1 MKIALGSDH
10 RGADTLECILTVLR
24 DERCE
29 VDVLFEPSRT
39 ACDYPDVAYPVA
51 KAVATGEADR
61 GILAC
66 ASGVGMCIAANK
78 VAGIRA
84 ALVYDVIG
92 AEISRRNNDANIL
105 CVAADLTSGR
115 AVEQIVQTWVR
126 TAFEG
131 GRHARRNRKIA
142 AMEAGL
148 DPASVPHDFGEEHS
162 LSAPN
167 VVGREGAA

>member
-1 MKIALGSDH
+1 MKIAIGADH
-10 RGADTLECILTVLR
+10 RGSDTLECILSVLR

-51 KAVATGEADR
+51 RAVAMGEADR
-61 GILAC
+61 GVLAC

-92 AEISRRNNDANIL
+92 AEISRRNNDANVL
-105 CVAADLTSGR
+105 CVASDLTSGR
-115 AVEQIVQTWVR
+115 AVEQIVQTWIR
-126 TAFEG
+126 TAFDG

-142 AMEAGL
+142 AIEAGL
-148 DPASVPHDFGEEHS
+148 DPTSVPHEFGEEQPLPVS
-162 LSAPN
+162 TASS
-167 VVGREGAA
+167 REGAA

>member
-1 MKIALGSDH
+1 MKIAIGSDH
-10 RGADTLECILTVLR
+10 RGIDSLECIVSVLR

-29 VDVLFEPSRT
+29 VEVLFETSCK

-51 KAVATGEADR
+51 RAVATGRADR
-61 GILAC
+61 GVLVC

-84 ALVYDVIG
+84 ALVHDVIG
-92 AEISRRNNDANIL
+92 AEISRRNNDANVL

-115 AVEQIVQTWVR
+115 VIEQIIQAWIR

-142 AMEAGL
+142 AIEAGL
-148 DPASVPHDFGEEHS
+148 DPATVPHDFGEEHP
-162 LSAPN
+162 LPAPAASS
-167 VVGREGAA
+167 REGAA

>member
-10 RGADTLECILTVLR
+10 RGTDTLECILSVLR
-24 DERCE
+24 DECCE

-51 KAVATGEADR
+51 NAVAMGRADR

-66 ASGVGMCIAANK
+66 GSGVGMCIAANK

-84 ALVYDVIG
+84 ALVHDVIG
-92 AEISRRNNDANIL
+92 AEISRRNNDANVL

-115 AVEQIVQTWVR
+115 TIEQIVQAWVR
-126 TAFEG
+126 TEFEG

-142 AMEAGL
+142 AIEAGL

-162 LSAPN
+162 LPAPS
-167 VVGREGAA
+167 VIGREGAA